1 MPNEMETLAEQI
13 PTTKFLVVDDEHS
26 MRKVIRALLTTLGAQ
41 NIYEAKNGSAGLDL
55 ISTLAPH
62 IVILDWEMP
71 GLDGAA
77 FMRTVRSPGK
87 FPHPDVPI
95 IMLTGHSEHS
105 RVVEAAQLGVH
116 EYLVKPVSLN
126 ALQKRL
132 TAVLTKP
139 RPMVRNGDYYGPA
152 PRKLSA
158 VINDADPLTEYFLV
172 D

>member
-1 MPNEMETLAEQI
+1 MKTLAEQI
-13 PTTKFLVVDDEHS
+13 ATTKFLVVDDEHS
-26 MRKVIRALLTTLGAQ
+26 MRKVIRALLTTMGAQ
-41 NIYEAKNGSAGLDL
+41 TIYEAKNGSAGLDL
-55 ISTLAPH
+55 IGTLAPH

-71 GLDGAA
+71 RVDGAA
-77 FMRTVRSPGK
+77 FMRAVRSPGK
-87 FPHPDVPI
+87 FSHPNVPV
-95 IMLTGHSEHS
+95 IMLTGHSERS
-105 RVVEAAQLGVH
+105 RVVEAAQLGIN

-132 TAVLTKP
+132 TAVLTNP

>member
-1 MPNEMETLAEQI
+1 MKTLAEQI
-13 PTTKFLVVDDEHS
+13 ATTKFLVVDDEHS
-26 MRKVIRALLTTLGAQ
+26 MRKVIRALLTTMGAQ
-41 NIYEAKNGSAGLDL
+41 TIYEAKNGSAGLDL
-55 ISTLAPH
+55 IGTLAPH

-71 GLDGAA
+71 GVDGAA
-77 FMRTVRSPGK
+77 FMRAVRSPGK
-87 FPHPDVPI
+87 FSHPNVPV
-95 IMLTGHSEHS
+95 IMLTGHSERS
-105 RVVEAAQLGVH
+105 RVVEAAQLGIN

-132 TAVLTKP
+132 TAVLTNP

>member
-1 MPNEMETLAEQI
+1 MQNEMKTLAEQI
-13 PTTKFLVVDDEHS
+13 ATTKFLVVDDEHS
-26 MRKVIRALLTTLGAQ
+26 MRKVIRALLTTMGAQ
-41 NIYEAKNGSAGLDL
+41 TIYEAKNGSAGLDL
-55 ISTLAPH
+55 IGTLAPH

-71 GLDGAA
+71 RVDGAA
-77 FMRTVRSPGK
+77 FMRAVRSPGK
-87 FPHPDVPI
+87 FSHPNVPV
-95 IMLTGHSEHS
+95 IMLTGHSERS
-105 RVVEAAQLGVH
+105 RVVEAAQLGIN

-132 TAVLTKP
+132 TAVLTNP

>member
-1 MPNEMETLAEQI
+1 MPNEMKTLTDRI

-26 MRKVIRALLTTLGAQ
+26 MRKVIRALLTTMGAQ

-71 GLDGAA
+71 GLDGAE
-77 FMRTVRSPGK
+77 FMRTVRAPGK
-87 FPHPDVPI
+87 FPHPDVPV
-95 IMLTGHSEHS
+95 IMLTGHSERS
-105 RVVEAAQLGVH
+105 RVVEAAQLGVN

-126 ALQKRL
+126 ALQKRV
-132 TAVLTKP
+132 TAVLTSP

-152 PRKLSA
+152 PRNLPTA
-158 VINDADPLTEYFLV
+158 INEADPLTEYFLV

>member
-1 MPNEMETLAEQI
+1 MPNEMKALAEQI

-26 MRKVIRALLTTLGAQ
+26 MRKVIRALLTAMGAQ

-55 ISTLAPH
+55 TSTLAPH

-71 GLDGAA
+71 GLNGAA

-87 FPHPDVPI
+87 FPHPDVPV
-95 IMLTGHSEHS
+95 IMLTGYSERS
-105 RVVEAAQLGVH
+105 RVCEAAQLGVNG
-116 EYLVKPVSLN
+116 YLVKPVSLN

-132 TAVLTKP
+132 TAVLINP

-152 PRKLSA
+152 PRNVSP

>member
-1 MPNEMETLAEQI
+1 MANEMKTLAERI

-26 MRKVIRALLTTLGAQ
+26 MRKVIRALLTTMGAQ
-41 NIYEAKNGSAGLDL
+41 TIHEAKDGSAGLDL
-55 ISTLAPH
+55 ITTLAPH

-77 FMRTVRSPGK
+77 FMRTVRAPDK
-87 FPHPDVPI
+87 FPHPDVPV

-105 RVVEAAQLGVH
+105 RVVEAAQLGVN

-132 TAVLTKP
+132 AAVLLNP
-139 RPMVRNGDYYGPA
+139 RPMVRNGDYY
-152 PRKLSA
+152 
-158 VINDADPLTEYFLV
+158 
-172 D
+172 